1 VKEALQMHDVYT
13 QFAEEYMA
21 MPVIKG
27 AKSEN
32 ERLKLNK
39 GWNTI
44 YITDAFKN
52 VPFYVRGNEF
62 TSQLFYFTD
71 KILDKSMVDIC
82 SFDDASITQRVIEE
96 IRADAKINMGVK

>member
-1 VKEALQMHDVYT
+1 VSQHELKIYL
-13 QFAEEYMA
+13 
-21 MPVIKG
+21 
-27 AKSEN
+27 KSEN